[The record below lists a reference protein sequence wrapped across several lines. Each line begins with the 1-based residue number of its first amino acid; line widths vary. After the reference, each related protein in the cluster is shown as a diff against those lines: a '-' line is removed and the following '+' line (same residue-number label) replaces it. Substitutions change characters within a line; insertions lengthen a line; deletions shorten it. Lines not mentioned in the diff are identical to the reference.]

1 MSAHAH
7 LPFHRVQMWNG
18 QFFEPSDLLMQG
30 LCLDLCHHPDD
41 CGSILPITETQ
52 MMFELDLSDEGE
64 DLPDEY
70 QPSDPLEL
78 TTHFGY

>member
-1 MSAHAH
+1 
-7 LPFHRVQMWNG
+7 
-18 QFFEPSDLLMQG
+18 MQG

-41 CGSILPITETQ
+41 CGSIPPSTETQ
-52 MMFELDLSDEGE
+52 MMFKLDLSDKGE